1 MAPSDQ
7 SQRLR
12 DAHAWIGQQK
22 DAAFD
27 RLIRWCD
34 QNSWSMDAGS
44 LAAMA
49 SLLTDDF
56 ADVGVRFTSV
66 ELPPL
71 RLLGDTDRWQLQPT
85 GPMLVWHHQP
95 ESPRRLLLMIHY
107 DTVYPLGAMPDRCRR
122 DGDRLIGPGT
132 ADAKGGI
139 AVIALA
145 VEAILKFDLASNI
158 GVSIV
163 LNPDEEIGTTAS
175 GDAIR
180 VIVDDFDRALLFE
193 PTLPDGS
200 LVAARKGSGNFAI
213 IVQGRSAHAGR
224 NPGDGR
230 NAIVHLAKIVDRL
243 SQMNAPENG
252 ITLNV
257 GNVTGGGP
265 LNRVP
270 DHAAV
275 QFNVRVAD
283 AAAQDHVTAAIGK
296 IATQFTGDG
305 YVVKTVGEFHSPP
318 KLVDEAIAA
327 LQADVARAAAPIGRT
342 IAWRDTGG
350 ACDGSKLAAW
360 GLPNIDT
367 MSVTGGGLHSPDEFC
382 DLDSLV
388 PAASTVVNFVANMN
402 VQACN
407 DA

>member
-1 MAPSDQ
+1 MTASDP

-22 DAAFD
+22 DAAAA

-34 QNSWSMDAGS
+34 QNSWSMDAGN

-49 SLLTDDF
+49 GVLSDDF
-56 ADVGVRFTSV
+56 AGFGVRFTSV

-71 RLLGDTDRWQLQPT
+71 RLLGDTNDWQHQPT
-85 GPMLVWHHQP
+85 GPLLVWHHRP
-95 ESPRRLLLMIHY
+95 DSTRRILLMIHY
-107 DTVYPLGAMPDRCRR
+107 DTVYPPGVMPDRCIR
-122 DGDRLIGPGT
+122 DVDRLIGPGT

-145 VEAILKFDLASNI
+145 VEAILKFNLASDI

-180 VIVDDFDRALLFE
+180 VIADDFDRALVFE

-200 LVAARKGSGNFAI
+200 LVANRKGSGNFAV
-213 IVQGRSAHAGR
+213 IVRGRSAHAGR
-224 NPGDGR
+224 NPADGR
-230 NAIVHLAKIVDRL
+230 NAIVHLAKIVERL

-252 ITLNV
+252 ITVNV

-265 LNRVP
+265 LNQVP

-283 AAAQDHVTAAIGK
+283 AAAQAHITAAIGEL
-296 IATQFTGDG
+296 ATQFTGDG
-305 YVVKTVGEFHSPP
+305 YAVKTIGEFHSPP
-318 KLVDEAIAA
+318 KMVDAAIAG

-402 VQACN
+402 REACD